1 MSAPASRR
9 TKVLATVGP
18 ATADARSVLKLI
30 QAGADGIRINA
41 SHGRAEHW
49 RKSAE
54 NVRHA
59 ADIAGRPVALL
70 FDLSG
75 PKIRL
80 SSDIEVREIASAQE
94 VHFTGAE
101 HPENGAVQ
109 VRWPELALAVA
120 PGRSEIIIGDGT
132 PRFSVT
138 EVSGQTVRARCERP
152 GTLRPSKGVF
162 VTHAETGGPA
172 LTEKDLVDLDVAV
185 EVGAEFVAQSFV
197 RTGEDVLRLR
207 EELEARGS
215 RARIVAKIEKTQA
228 VDNLEDILANAD
240 GLMVARGDLGVEV
253 GAARVP
259 LLQKEIISRATAAGK
274 LVITATQMLESMLSS
289 PEPTRAEASDITN
302 AILDG
307 TSALMLSGET
317 AVGDYPSE
325 AVEVMAE
332 IAREAQMGSPFAV
345 DIKATPSDQAEAVMQ
360 SATYLAEQIDANALV
375 IPTATGGS
383 ARAASKYRP
392 GRPIIALAE
401 DEVVT
406 NQLALEWG
414 VVSATLPGH
423 PGAIFDLLDEA
434 LWSARAAGRLNNG
447 DTVVV
452 TYGQSG
458 RIAGGTDLIAVRR
471 IGAALPPGAGGIDL
485 AMG

>member
-1 MSAPASRR
+1 MTLPATRR

-18 ATADARSVLKLI
+18 ATPDARSVLRLI
-30 QAGADGIRINA
+30 QSGADGIRINA

-49 RKSAE
+49 RTSAD
-54 NVRHA
+54 NTRHA

-80 SSDIEVREIASAQE
+80 SSDVEIREIAAAQE
-94 VHFTGAE
+94 VEFTDE
-101 HPENGAVQ
+101 DTPQNGAIR

-120 PGRSEIIIGDGT
+120 PRRSEIVIGDGT
-132 PRFSVT
+132 PRFIVT
-138 EVSGQTVRARCERP
+138 EVSGGVVRARCERP

-162 VTHAETGGPA
+162 VTHAEAGGPA
-172 LTEKDLVDLDVAV
+172 LTDKDLVDLDVAV

-197 RTGEDVLRLR
+197 RSADDVALLRNALD
-207 EELEARGS
+207 ARGS
-215 RARIVAKIEKTQA
+215 RARIIAKIEKVEA
-228 VDNLEDILANAD
+228 VENLTEILQTSD
-240 GLMVARGDLGVEV
+240 GVMVARGDLGVEA
-253 GAARVP
+253 GPAKVP

-307 TSALMLSGET
+307 TSAVMLSGET
-317 AVGDYPSE
+317 AVGSYPSE
-325 AVEVMAE
+325 AIEVMAE
-332 IAREAQMGSPFAV
+332 IAREAQAGRPFAV
-345 DIKATPSDQAEAVMQ
+345 DIKAVPSSQAEAVMQ
-360 SATYLAEQIDANALV
+360 SATYLAEQIDAAALV

-383 ARAASKYRP
+383 ARAAAKYRP

-414 VVSATLPGH
+414 VVSATLPAH
-423 PGAIFDLLDEA
+423 PGKTIDLLDEA
-434 LWSARAAGRLNNG
+434 LWSARAAGRLSNG

-458 RIAGGTDLIAVRR
+458 RVSGGTDLIAVRR
-471 IGAALPPGAGGIDL
+471 VGAALPPGASGIDL